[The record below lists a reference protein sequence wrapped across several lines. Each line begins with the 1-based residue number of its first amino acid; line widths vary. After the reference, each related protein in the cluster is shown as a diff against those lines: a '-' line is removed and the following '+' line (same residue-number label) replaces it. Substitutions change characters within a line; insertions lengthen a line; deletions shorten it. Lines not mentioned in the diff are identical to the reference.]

1 MAHRHAE
8 VRATGRRPHERIRRR
23 HARPCCRQVSKFAP
37 IITKAD
43 AVFSPSQVLV
53 YELELAPVEGM
64 KDMRN
69 QEGLRLIKRYEC
81 S

>member
-1 MAHRHAE
+1 MLSAGIEARLCHHE
-8 VRATGRRPHERIRRR
+8 NRRG
-23 HARPCCRQVSKFAP
+23 
-37 IITKAD
+37 
-43 AVFSPSQVLV
+43 SPSQVLV

-69 QEGLRLIKRYEC
+69 QEGLRPIKRYEC

>member
-1 MAHRHAE
+1 MLSAGIE
-8 VRATGRRPHERIRRR
+8 
-23 HARPCCRQVSKFAP
+23 ARSV
-37 IITKAD
+37 ITKAN
-43 AVFSPSQVLV
+43 AVFSPSEVLV
-53 YELELAPVEGM
+53 YELELTSVEGV